1 VGTVAV
7 SLVTPVVGSGTT
19 AVVLLDCATTEVEPD
34 GEELISAA
42 ELDSG
47 VASVNA
53 ELVVC
58 KRVETLEPAIE
69 VRRGFVAAVLLEE
82 SKLEAE
88 LSAAELAVSEVMIA
102 LEVTAGLGDTAVTD
116 GELTTSELV
125 TTAPVLETLEELVAE
140 REAGTVAVGSV
151 DSAVDSEIDDAGTAE
166 LEAIKLV
173 AVFVEASVIEDAV
186 AAELEASE
194 LVVAASV
201 DTGIKLFVD
210 DDIDTI
216 SVVER
221 PEATSVDRKLL
232 V

>member
-1 VGTVAV
+1 MGTVAV

-116 GELTTSELV
+116 EELPTSELV

-173 AVFVEASVIEDAV
+173 AVFVEGSVTEDAV

-210 DDIDTI
+210 DDIEPI

>member
-1 VGTVAV
+1 MGTVAV

-19 AVVLLDCATTEVEPD
+19 AVVLLDSATEVEPD

-47 VASVNA
+47 ASVNA

-116 GELTTSELV
+116 EELPTSELV

-210 DDIDTI
+210 DDIEPI